1 MKYTIKQLVRKPLQI
16 QGRATEI
23 LTMLLVDEIGKEIKV
38 KTWKSKWSDSFVER
52 MALIDVQM
60 EEKPGLDGFPEKWLI
75 NPDKGKG
82 AFVSR
87 ITADNYNSLLVYNGG
102 EPGNSTY
109 VCFAPLSDAFTV
121 KAENRCL
128 GDAGEYGALSPD
140 FPDEACDGTQKYYCL
155 P

>member
-1 MKYTIKQLVRKPLQI
+1 YPWQEEPNNQTLGTGWLTIETTASWTDSTDTTCSV
-16 QGRATEI
+16 
-23 LTMLLVDEIGKEIKV
+23 LTRLGS
-38 KTWKSKWSDSFVER
+38 TDSGDSTCVNSNE
-52 MALIDVQM
+52 V
-60 EEKPGLDGFPEKWLI
+60 
-75 NPDKGKG
+75 KG